1 MFPNTKGV
9 KLNSIEQSGTPDLR
23 RALQELRIRTTANL
37 RAFNDAVPH
46 ASWLRRSEIERF
58 TDDLLRA
65 TQQAPQRRQL
75 TSLGRIRNAF
85 SWITRARTGA
95 AAPLKQPETPSMIC
109 GKRSFPVR
117 VSPGSRG
124 DSEA

>member
-1 MFPNTKGV
+1 MSSIKQSESPGV
-9 KLNSIEQSGTPDLR
+9 R

-65 TQQAPQRRQL
+65 AQQAPQRHQL
-75 TSLGRIRNAF
+75 TPFGRIRNAF
-85 SWITRARTGA
+85 SRVTRVRTA
-95 AAPLKQPETPSMIC
+95 A
-109 GKRSFPVR
+109 
-117 VSPGSRG
+117 
-124 DSEA
+124 